1 MFSLQALIGYRGRI
15 FDVLDSSAANACHA
29 ARAANALANA
39 YGHAAS
45 LSDFDTTRQRAT
57 ELARETTRKLMHS
70 FTLALD
76 REDVEAI
83 NSALYDIPKT
93 IDRFA
98 RRYSIV
104 AKNVQAIDFARHTAL
119 LVRCAEI
126 DADMIRNL
134 RQRGKIARISELN
147 DQLRVL
153 ESQSDELLAKPYGDL
168 YLNAPDAKLVLFIK
182 DLFEILEK
190 AIDQCRAVGQ
200 AVYAAALKNS

>member
-1 MFSLQALIGYRGRI
+1 MFSLQALIGHRGRI
-15 FDVLDSSAANACHA
+15 FDLLDSSAANACHA

-45 LSDFDTTRQRAT
+45 LSDFGTTRQRAT
-57 ELARETTRKLMHS
+57 ELAREITRKLMHS

-76 REDVEAI
+76 RKDVEAI
-83 NSALYDIPKT
+83 SSALYDIPKT

-98 RRYSIV
+98 RRYSVV
-104 AKNVQAIDFARHTAL
+104 AKNVQAIDFARHTEL

-134 RQRGKIARISELN
+134 RRRGRIAQISELN

-153 ESQSDELLAKPYGDL
+153 ESQSDELLAEPYGDL
-168 YLNAPDAKLVLFIK
+168 YLNAPDAKLVPFIK